1 MKIQNLAVIFI
12 IIVLPISMLLGSYTK
27 NQIKTLNLQ
36 NSYDTKLNNATY
48 DALKAFQLNTMNS
61 DTSDLANSKLRDIEA
76 SANTFFNSVASNFNM
91 AGFNKD
97 ILSNYVPALVYT
109 MYDGYYIYS
118 PYTNI
123 LDDTN
128 QNTEG
133 QEHTSDRDILHAGNQ
148 EATYKQGDR
157 ITGLKPY
164 IYYSCRYKINSDNDF
179 VITYSLDNYIT
190 IQGTI
195 QGKWIFDEGYLL
207 DNIEIIGNTI
217 KYREIAIETNETL
230 KETIYYQNSKDTS
243 ISPQKAEFEYLK
255 INGVK
260 YYYDNKFKVGKW
272 FSIINGDAY
281 YQDTFNPSTTSA
293 KEYYKKAYDFK
304 QKILN
309 ITYRDSNGVTKND
322 GYGIGGLTADKAVDE
337 KGNPLKDETGNPK
350 FGNYKI
356 FDFKAS
362 NVAGKSIEDPN
373 SNFNQQRLAII
384 RYAIEKNLSIAIA
397 NYNNYAGSTTNFQ
410 MPKLQENEWDKI
422 VNNVSIISF
431 LQGLN
436 IGGKVY
442 NGYSIITNN
451 KNQEVVKEDSIYM
464 VTKES
469 GNQYQYHKANDEDLL
484 GRSGNDMYGAWS
496 IDFERRNSVDLRT
509 EGMIYVIPQEKEPNG
524 ITGCYSSIVGN
535 KGIRTTDNFYEYM
548 ANCGNPGLASKYFTA
563 LGRERYSM
571 YKTNYNPEKLKS
583 DFGVTY

>member
-1 MKIQNLAVIFI
+1 M
-12 IIVLPISMLLGSYTK
+12 
-27 NQIKTLNLQ
+27 
-36 NSYDTKLNNATY
+36 
-48 DALKAFQLNTMNS
+48 
-61 DTSDLANSKLRDIEA
+61 A
-76 SANTFFNSVASNFNM
+76 S
-91 AGFNKD
+91 
-97 ILSNYVPALVYT
+97 YVPALVYT

-123 LDDTN
+123 LDNTN

-133 QEHTSDRDILHAGNQ
+133 QTGTSDRDILHANNQ
-148 EATYKQGDR
+148 EATYKQGDK

-164 IYYSCRYKINSDNDF
+164 IYYSCRYKINNDNDF
-179 VITYSLDNYIT
+179 TITYSLDNYIT
-190 IQGTI
+190 IQGTV

-207 DNIEIIGNTI
+207 DNIEIVGNTI
-217 KYREIAIETNETL
+217 KYRGIGIETNENL
-230 KETIYYQNSKDTS
+230 EETIYYQNSKDTS
-243 ISPQKAEFEYLK
+243 ITPRKEKFRYLK

-260 YYYDNKFKVGKW
+260 YYYDDKFKTGRW

-281 YQDTFNPSTTSA
+281 YQDTFNPTTTSA

-304 QKILN
+304 QKILYT
-309 ITYRDSNGVTKND
+309 TYKDSNGTTKSD
-322 GYGIGGLTADKAVDE
+322 GYGIGNLTADKAVDE
-337 KGNPLKDETGNPK
+337 KGNLLKDEAGNVK

-356 FDFKAS
+356 FDFGS
-362 NVAGKSIEDPN
+362 TSVGKSIEDPN
-373 SNFNQQRLAII
+373 SNFNQQRLAVI

-451 KNQEVVKEDSIYM
+451 RNQEVVKEDSIYIA
-464 VTKES
+464 TKES
-469 GNQYQYHKANDEDLL
+469 GNQYQYHRANDEDLL
-484 GRSGNDMYGAWS
+484 TRAGSDMYGAWS
-496 IDFERRNSVDLRT
+496 IDFERRSTVNLSTGNL
-509 EGMIYVIPQEKEPNG
+509 EYVIPQERLNG

-535 KGIRTTDNFYEYM
+535 KGIRTTDNFYQYM
-548 ANCGNPGLASKYFTA
+548 ENCGNQALASKYFTA

-571 YKTNYNPEKLKS
+571 YKTNYNPEKLKA